1 MSFEFF
7 PLYIR
12 DYLFLSVFNFF
23 LLSRTLTLISWIY
36 LVWNLIDF
44 LCLCLLSNL
53 GRFQPLFLWVIFST
67 ALLLYFFQDFA
78 DMNTIIPQVPTAP
91 LAHSFLTHFFYV
103 CSDWVISSVLSF
115 MPLILS
121 SVTSIFLL
129 SLS

>member
-91 LAHSFLTHFFYV
+91 LAHSFLTHFF
-103 CSDWVISSVLSF
+103 SV
-115 MPLILS
+115 
-121 SVTSIFLL
+121 VQTG
-129 SLS
+129 